1 MAAGM
6 FDFLAPQQQQAP
18 GAINP
23 AAQQLAAMTPQQRIA
38 YSRIAGAQQMAQGTG
53 QLAAGMLGAPVQDPA
68 LKMKMVQQE
77 VAEAMKGKD
86 ASDPTVAYPIL
97 IGILN
102 KHGMTREALMAG
114 QEFEAIKDKRENR
127 SIQRGQLDRQIKKD
141 EAMAAYNDAKLSDP
155 KSPQGKVMFDIQKLQ
170 EKLAALPEG
179 DPGRVPLENQIKM
192 LESAFNRQMAAQGM
206 KIVALGDR
214 TEIWAGMPPQLMET
228 RMAGISPTAAANIAE
243 SKRRSELLDDAAL
256 KRIEDNMSVA
266 QNYVATAGRFNP
278 AYLDQGIVSQFASA
292 TGLEAFLQKAKS
304 LTATTPSEQAAAA
317 WWSELASLINVMRN
331 QLFGS
336 ALTATENAAF
346 DAVRP
351 LQGQPAEVVAERL
364 NNSLREMKRGLKSR
378 MDVQAAGGRNVT
390 NIMRLIDS
398 LPDQAAQAA
407 GGVPKPAP
415 RPTAAPAGAPA
426 APVQNAPG
434 KFSSNW

>member
-1 MAAGM
+1 MAGM

-68 LKMKMVQQE
+68 LKMRMVQAE

-86 ASDPTVAYPIL
+86 ASDPMVAYPIL

-114 QEFEAIKDKRENR
+114 QEFESVKDKRENR
-127 SIQRGQLDRQIKKD
+127 SIQRGQLERAERKD
-141 EAMAAYNDAKLSDP
+141 AAMAAYNEAKLSDP

-192 LESAFNRQMAAQGM
+192 LEAAFNRQMAAQGM

-228 RMAGISPTAAANIAE
+228 RMAGISPTAAANIEE
-243 SKRRSELLDDAAL
+243 SKRKSGELDAGAI
-256 KRIEDNMSVA
+256 KRIEDGMSVA

-351 LQGQPAEVVAERL
+351 LQGQSAEVVAERL

-378 MDVQAAGGRNVT
+378 MDVQAAAGKDVT
-390 NIMRLIDS
+390 NVMRLIDS

-415 RPTAAPAGAPA
+415 RPTAAPAGAPQRA
-426 APVQNAPG
+426 LPPG
-434 KFSSNW
+434 VTVERIS